1 MSKEAPNSQV
11 DGADQAAKPKSTG
24 DGAAT
29 ELVALLESLLF
40 VADEPVT
47 TGRLAQALQVATDSV
62 LTALA
67 SLHEACI
74 QRGVRLQ
81 RAGDRV
87 QLVSAPEAASHIERF
102 LGLELRSRLSQ
113 AALEALSIVAYQ
125 QPVTRARVEAVR
137 GVNSDGVLR
146 TLVSKGLIEEVGRLD
161 TVGRPILFGTTFDFL
176 QYFGLES
183 LDVLPAIELPQ
194 DDQLSGLESLPIESD
209 QR

>member
-1 MSKEAPNSQV
+1 MSKEAPNSKV
-11 DGADQAAKPKSTG
+11 DGVDQPVEFKSTG
-24 DGAAT
+24 DGAAP

-47 TGRLAQALQVATDSV
+47 IRRLAQTLEVATQDIE
-62 LTALA
+62 TALA
-67 SLHEACI
+67 TLHDACL

-81 RAGDRV
+81 RAGDRA

-102 LGLELRSRLSQ
+102 LGLELHSRLSQ
-113 AALEALSIVAYQ
+113 AALEALSIVAYR
-125 QPVTRARVEAVR
+125 QPVTRAQVEAVR

-194 DDQLSGLESLPIESD
+194 DDQPPGLVSAD
-209 QR
+209 RV